1 MYQYFTKLIIKFNPT
16 ENTQICILIEPLKIR
31 FIQYTRSIHKFRL
44 QVWQHLP
51 FQTKNDRT
59 KINLVQES
67 CWNLTLFTA
76 NQASD
81 YEIHLVPHN
90 NLILHI
96 ATNCINS
103 NTIST
108 YQLRTLPNIKSV
120 ASTLWGLFEMFLGA
134 PTTSYLPWNIS
145 VQDYPSSYTSSGH
158 LLWQCKVSS
167 VSVHHSVKEKLH

>member
-31 FIQYTRSIHKFRL
+31 LIQYTRSIHKYRL

-51 FQTKNDRT
+51 FQTKNDDRT

-76 NQASD
+76 NQSSD

-120 ASTLWGLFEMFLGA
+120 ASTL
-134 PTTSYLPWNIS
+134 
-145 VQDYPSSYTSSGH
+145 
-158 LLWQCKVSS
+158 
-167 VSVHHSVKEKLH
+167 